1 MLFKKFKFVDTISSK
16 ECVAVRKGAMGV
28 ISRIYLFS
36 NDARGTH
43 DVRFVH
49 LFHATR
55 LRDTRQ
61 TAVAVRHAGKKCG
74 RYSQYRARAFAAEIR
89 SFFPS
94 RIRRRYVKL
103 RCVT

>member
-36 NDARGTH
+36 NDTRGIH

-49 LFHATR
+49 LFHAT
-55 LRDTRQ
+55 
-61 TAVAVRHAGKKCG
+61 
-74 RYSQYRARAFAAEIR
+74 
-89 SFFPS
+89 
-94 RIRRRYVKL
+94 
-103 RCVT
+103 